1 MTSLVE
7 KLDRALYPTYA
18 RNWDDQLF
26 RERIL
31 QRLAAASGFTVER
44 LDRIEGHPEVLRMTW
59 PTYLLGA
66 AHERRVNSWDGLAMF
81 RVLRVGELQKG

>member
-1 MTSLVE
+1 M
-7 KLDRALYPTYA
+7 A
-18 RNWDDQLF
+18 
-26 RERIL
+26 
-31 QRLAAASGFTVER
+31 
-44 LDRIEGHPEVLRMTW
+44 W